1 MKHLIKITML
11 LFAILAGFQLE
22 AQDLNA
28 EISGTWEYS
37 AEDAPYEYR
46 QGKVEFYTEEGENLV
61 KIITDYEEIEG
72 DNLKVEGNE
81 IVFEATVD
89 YEPITV
95 TLNLKDGKLT
105 GNVDTV
111 EGPLAISLTKQK

>member
-1 MKHLIKITML
+1 MKHLIKITLL
-11 LFAILAGFQLE
+11 LFAILSGVQLE

-28 EISGTWEYS
+28 EISGTWEYI
-37 AEDAPYEYR
+37 AEDAAYEYR

-72 DNLKVEGNE
+72 ENLKVEGNE

-111 EGPLAISLTKQK
+111 EGPLAISLTKLK

>member
-1 MKHLIKITML
+1 MKITL
-11 LFAILAGFQLE
+11 LFFAIVAGFQLE
-22 AQDLNA
+22 AQELNA
-28 EISGTWEYS
+28 EILGTWEYS
-37 AEDAPYEYR
+37 AEDAAYEYR

-72 DNLKVEGNE
+72 ENLKVEGNE

-105 GNVDTV
+105 GNVETV
-111 EGPLAISLTKQK
+111 EGLLTISLIKLK